1 MNYENIIR
9 TPWQTF
15 TRTHAVSVVLRPD
28 IVAKD
33 GINRNFLSL
42 TVQARFRTFLVNV
55 DRAAGRLSR
64 TYYRQTAF
72 LVHDYDG
79 VVFIKHF
86 DTMLLETYPRSMTD
100 LIVK

>member
-15 TRTHAVSVVLRPD
+15 TRAHAVSVVLRPD

-42 TVQARFRTFLVNV
+42 TVQTRFRTFLVNV
-55 DRAAGRLSR
+55 DSAAGRFSR

-72 LVHDYDG
+72 LVHDNDG
-79 VVFIKHF
+79 VILIKHF
-86 DTMLLETYPRSMTD
+86 DTMILKIYPRSMTD